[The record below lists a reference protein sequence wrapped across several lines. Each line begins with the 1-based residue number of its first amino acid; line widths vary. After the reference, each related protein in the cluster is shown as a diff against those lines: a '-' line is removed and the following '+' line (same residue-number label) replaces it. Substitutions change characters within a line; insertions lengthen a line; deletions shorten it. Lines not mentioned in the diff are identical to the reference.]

1 MTPSQ
6 MCSGMLVL
14 DKPAGITSRDAVNRI
29 QRLARPL
36 RTGHAGTL
44 DPPAT
49 GILLVC
55 IGDATRLV
63 RILQLLPKTYLA
75 RFTLGQSS
83 DTDDAAGQIQQ
94 HPAPDPLPTLTSISN
109 CLQQF
114 IGTIAQTPPAW
125 SAVHVNGQRAY
136 DLARAGREFTLS
148 ARDVDVHEISIR
160 SWTWP
165 HLDLEISCGSG
176 TYIRSIARDL
186 GQNLGCGAL
195 MSSLQRTAVGPWDL
209 SQAVSPDSLSLDT
222 LQQYIINPARLVDH
236 LPVYPC
242 TESEREDIRCGRRIP
257 CSPDRLVLPAQPTED
272 PSIALKSADMQ
283 QLLAL
288 AEPDSTGLLQPRAV
302 FLHGPAVN

>member
-1 MTPSQ
+1 
-6 MCSGMLVL
+6 MLVL

-29 QRLARPL
+29 QRLVRPL

-83 DTDDAAGQIQQ
+83 DTDDATGQIQK
-94 HPAPDPLPTLTSISN
+94 HPTPDPLPTLPSISN

-114 IGTIAQTPPAW
+114 VGTIAQTPPAW

-136 DLARAGREFTLS
+136 DLAREGRQFTLS
-148 ARDVDVHEISIR
+148 ARDVDVHDISIR
-160 SWTWP
+160 SWEWP
-165 HLDLEISCGSG
+165 YLDLEISCGSG

-186 GQNLGCGAL
+186 GQMLGCGAL
-195 MSSLQRTAVGPWDL
+195 MSSLQRTAIGPWDL
-209 SQAVSPDSLSLDT
+209 AQAVTPDNLNPVNF
-222 LQQYIINPARLVDH
+222 QQHLINPARLVDH

-257 CSPDRLVLPAQPTED
+257 CSPDRLVLPSLPPRD
-272 PSIALKSADMQ
+272 PSIALMSANLQ

-288 AEPDSTGLLQPRAV
+288 AEPDSAGLLHPRPV
-302 FLHGPAVN
+302 FLHGPTVN